1 MASNITL
8 LDLRNACK
16 DRADMQNSNF
26 ITDDEWN
33 RYINS
38 AAKELYEIL
47 ILKGLQYTTTTDTIS
62 LNGTDDTYDLP
73 SNFFK
78 LVGVDHNINNE
89 TYPMEEYTFQNRNLY
104 NQQNTQR
111 YLRYRL
117 VGEDMIRFN
126 PKPSAQE
133 ITIWYDPVLAT
144 LSDDTDTLNGVNGW
158 EEYVIVRSALWA
170 KIKEESET
178 GDLKQ
183 DIAFLRD
190 RIETA
195 AENRDLGPA
204 GQVTDVRRDRRRRW
218 EF

>member
-178 GDLKQ
+178 GELKQ

>member
-170 KIKEESET
+170 KVKEESET

-204 GQVTDVRRDRRRRW
+204 GQVTDVRRDRRSRW

>member
-170 KIKEESET
+170 KVKEESET

-204 GQVTDVRRDRRRRW
+204 GQVTDVRCDRRSRW

>member
-204 GQVTDVRRDRRRRW
+204 GQVTDVRRDRRSRW

>member
-126 PKPSAQE
+126 PKPNAQE

-170 KIKEESET
+170 KVKEESET

-204 GQVTDVRRDRRRRW
+204 GQVTDVRRDRRSRW

>member
-144 LSDDTDTLNGVNGW
+144 LSDDADTLNGVNGW

-170 KIKEESET
+170 KVKEESET

-204 GQVTDVRRDRRRRW
+204 GQVTDVRRDRRSRW

>member
-183 DIAFLRD
+183 DIVFLRD